1 MSERPIVA
9 QRGFEPRIGLVLD
22 QVARRVVGK
31 EDAALGI
38 VCAIL
43 AGGHILVEDV
53 PGVGKTLLAK
63 SVAQALDLRFQRVQA
78 TSDLLPADVV
88 GVHVYDP
95 EHRTFTFRPGPIF
108 AELLLVDE
116 LNRASPRAQSALLE
130 AMEEG
135 QATVEGHTYPLPEP
149 FTVLA
154 TQNPAEHEGTFPL
167 PLSQLDRF
175 LFRIHLDYPSAQEEE
190 LLLERM
196 AGAIRPAPLDP
207 VLTRG
212 EILDLRRSALATHVA
227 PAVRS
232 YVQGL
237 VRATRAHPA
246 VVLGASPR
254 AGVAL
259 LRAARVWAFLHG
271 RGHVLPDDVRALA
284 PWVLGHR
291 LRCRAG
297 DPDAVVAEIIAALPL
312 PRSPQP

>member
-1 MSERPIVA
+1 MSERPVVA
-9 QRGFEPRIGLVLD
+9 ARGFDPRITAVL
-22 QVARRVVGK
+22 QEVGRRVVGK
-31 EDAALGI
+31 EDAALAI
-38 VCAIL
+38 VCAVL
-43 AGGHILVEDV
+43 AGGHILIEDV

-63 SVAQALDLRFQRVQA
+63 SVAEALDLRFRRVQA

-88 GVHVYDP
+88 GVHIYDP
-95 EHRTFTFRPGPIF
+95 EQRSFAFRPGPIF

-135 QATVEGHTYPLPEP
+135 QATVEGHSYPLPEP

-167 PLSQLDRF
+167 PLSELDRF
-175 LFRIHLDYPSAQEEE
+175 LFRIHLDYPTPEEE
-190 LLLERM
+190 DRLLERM
-196 AGAIRPAPLDP
+196 AGEVRSQALRP
-207 VLTRG
+207 VLERG
-212 EILDLRRSALATHVA
+212 EILELRRAALATHVA
-227 PAVRS
+227 PSVRG

-237 VRATRAHPA
+237 VRATRVHPD
-246 VVLGASPR
+246 VQLGASPR

-259 LRAARVWAFLHG
+259 LRSARVWAFLHG

-291 LRCRAG
+291 LRSRAG
-297 DPDAVVAEIIAALPL
+297 TPEACLREIIASLPL
-312 PRSPQP
+312 PRSAPP

>member
-1 MSERPIVA
+1 MSERPLTA
-9 QRGFEPRIGLVLD
+9 ARGFDPRIAVVLEE
-22 QVARRVVGK
+22 VKRRVVGK
-31 EDAALGI
+31 EDAALAI

-43 AGGHILVEDV
+43 AGGHILIEDV

-63 SVAQALDLRFQRVQA
+63 SVAEALDLRFHRVQA

-88 GVHVYDP
+88 GVHIYDP
-95 EHRTFTFRPGPIF
+95 EQRSFTFRPGPIF

-135 QATVEGHTYPLPEP
+135 QATVEGHSYPLPEP

-167 PLSQLDRF
+167 PLSELDRF
-175 LFRIHLDYPSAQEEE
+175 LFRIHLDYPSAEEE
-190 LLLERM
+190 DLLLERM
-196 AGAIRPAPLDP
+196 GAEIRPQPLKA
-207 VLTRG
+207 VLGKG
-212 EILDLRRSALATHVA
+212 EILDLRRAALATHVA
-227 PAVRS
+227 PSVRG
-232 YVQGL
+232 YVQAL
-237 VRATRAHPA
+237 VRATRVHPE

-271 RGHVLPDDVRALA
+271 RGHVLPDDVRALS

-291 LRCRAG
+291 LRCRSGGA
-297 DPDAVVAEIIAALPL
+297 DTCLREIIAALPL
-312 PRSPQP
+312 PRSLQP